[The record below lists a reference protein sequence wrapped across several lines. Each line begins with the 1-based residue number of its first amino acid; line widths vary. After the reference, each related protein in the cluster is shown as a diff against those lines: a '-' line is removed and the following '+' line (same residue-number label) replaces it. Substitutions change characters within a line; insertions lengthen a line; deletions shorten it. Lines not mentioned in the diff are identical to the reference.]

1 MKKLTTLLLLAAAA
15 FSSSASFAA
24 DREQAKPEKARAIAL
39 LDNEIKEAYK
49 VGGAYA
55 LACETYLIL
64 EEDWCAGTS
73 YNRERGGVNEFIKL
87 SYEKLS
93 SYAVYFAT
101 LSKEEQEAKQ
111 DEFNALAVDLEY
123 WRVKRENVYKRYLRY
138 CIEHKQQARLDISEE
153 EQDELADALDQ
164 LREDLTQAFLTA
176 TKEGKKEAAREFH
189 RLLSNPT
196 NLTYSV
202 LSARYGDNL
211 PLPKVRSYQDWG
223 KYSKQIDKLEEEKEA
238 LSK

>member
-15 FSSSASFAA
+15 FSSSASFAS
-24 DREQAKPEKARAIAL
+24 DLEQAKPEKARTITL
-39 LDNEIKEAYK
+39 IDDEIKEAYK
-49 VGGAYA
+49 VGGAYQ
-55 LACETYLIL
+55 LACETYIIL

-87 SYEKLS
+87 SWEKLS

-111 DEFNALAVDLEY
+111 DELNALATDLEY

-138 CIEHKQQARLDISEE
+138 CIEHKQKASFNITREE
-153 EQDELADALDQ
+153 ELELANTLD
-164 LREDLTQAFLTA
+164 LLKEDLTQAFLTA
-176 TKEGKKEAAREFH
+176 TKEGKKEAAREFY

-202 LSARYGDNL
+202 LSERYGDNL
-211 PLPKVRSYQDWG
+211 PLPKVKDYQDWG